1 MDKPFGLNVKRK
13 RMKTD
18 ITTVRYDIHDLAEYI
33 NWIYFFHAWGFQPRY
48 AAIADIHGCDACRAG
63 WLASFPE
70 AERAKAAEAMQLH
83 KEAVRMLNKI
93 DRKYKVYAIYR
104 LMEANAEGD
113 NLWLEGTLFPLL
125 RQQTRV
131 RPDDPFL
138 CLSDFVRPLSSGI
151 KDTVGGFAT
160 TIDPAMEEEF
170 SHDDY
175 QSLLIKTL
183 GERLAEAAAE
193 KIHETLRKEVWGYA
207 KDEKLTMKQLLN
219 EDYQGIRPAV
229 GYPSLPDI
237 SVSFLLDKL
246 IDMKR
251 IGIHLTE
258 NGMMQPHA
266 SVCGLMFAHPAS
278 RYFSVGKIDEEQLM
292 DYASRR
298 NIDADVLR
306 KYLAANLQP

>member
-1 MDKPFGLNVKRK
+1 MDKPFGLNAKRNQ
-13 RMKTD
+13 MKTD

-125 RQQTRV
+125 RQQTRI

-138 CLSDFVRPLSSGI
+138 CLSDFVRPLSSSI

-298 NIDADVLR
+298 KIDADVLR